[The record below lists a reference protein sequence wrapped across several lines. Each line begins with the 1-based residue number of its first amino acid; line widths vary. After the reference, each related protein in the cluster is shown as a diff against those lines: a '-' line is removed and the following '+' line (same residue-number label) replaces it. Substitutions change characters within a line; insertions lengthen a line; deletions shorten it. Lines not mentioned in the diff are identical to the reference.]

1 MITTFTY
8 SPAGISE
15 SGQAYMFANINGKT
29 YHIVRG
35 YRLQNREIFLQVA
48 GTTALRPSDLG
59 QHWEVMGS
67 KGFHTAYV
75 SRYFHY
81 QSERADL
88 QLAFVGNSTAGSRF
102 LALWFISR
110 RFGLGCSETVLAE
123 LSERE
128 TQQWTSYRYST
139 SYLDDFASQDQNRRA
154 VCMDFQYFGSP
165 ETATEFIEQIK
176 NNEEEDNND

>member
-8 SPAGISE
+8 SPAGVSE
-15 SGQAYMFANINGKT
+15 SGQPYTFASINGKT

-35 YRLQNREIFLQVA
+35 YKLNDREIWLQIA
-48 GTTALRPSDLG
+48 GMTALRPSDLG
-59 QHWEVMGS
+59 TNWEVTGS
-67 KGFHTAYV
+67 REIHLAYV

-88 QLAFVGNSTAGSRF
+88 QLAFVGNTTAGSRF
-102 LALWFISR
+102 LALWFMSR

-128 TQQWTSYRYST
+128 TQQWTSYRYGT

-154 VCMDFQYFGSP
+154 VCVDFQHLADQ
-165 ETATEFIEQIK
+165 EIAAEFIEQIK

>member
-8 SPAGISE
+8 SPAGVTE
-15 SGQAYMFANINGKT
+15 SGQAYTFASINGKT

-35 YRLQNREIFLQVA
+35 YKLNDREIWLQVA

-67 KGFHTAYV
+67 KGIHTAYV

-88 QLAFVGNSTAGSRF
+88 QLAFVGNTTAGSRF

-110 RFGLGCSETVLAE
+110 RFGLGCSETILTELAQH
-123 LSERE
+123 E
-128 TQQWTSYRYST
+128 TQHWTSYRYGA
-139 SYLDDFASQDQNRRA
+139 SYLDDFASQDQSRRA
-154 VCMDFQYFGSP
+154 VCVDFQHFAHQ
-165 ETATEFIEQIK
+165 EIAAEFIEEIK
-176 NNEEEDNND
+176 NYAEEDSND